1 MSVYMIWGNE
11 SNNDYIAPIIK
22 IEEPRASELTIWEAS
37 GLAAGAPTEELPRG
51 EHSQGGGVPPARA
64 FWGPS
69 WLWLLSGDLMISLRS
84 SSSQQNQI
92 EALDHIPMHTSLVT
106 TLGWPSES
114 GMTWGCRKLWSAA
127 GLCLQQ
133 DQA

>member
-51 EHSQGGGVPPARA
+51 EHSQGGGVPPLV
-64 FWGPS
+64 P
-69 WLWLLSGDLMISLRS
+69 SGDHPGSGC
-84 SSSQQNQI
+84 SQ
-92 EALDHIPMHTSLVT
+92 ETS
-106 TLGWPSES
+106 
-114 GMTWGCRKLWSAA
+114 
-127 GLCLQQ
+127 
-133 DQA
+133 